1 MQALTYTNL
10 KEAFLFSSNKFADK
24 PFLNNDLGVSL
35 SYREAKKMALKLS
48 EAIRKAGIGKDDK
61 VALLSENNPFW
72 PIAYF
77 AIVLSDAI
85 AVPILPEFTADDV
98 RILLNHSESRGIIIS
113 TKQRTKLA
121 KELSIPVFEITEK
134 KIIAADNYNAIKTE
148 EKHVMPSDIASIIY
162 TSGTTGTPKG
172 VMLSHDNFLQNTNG
186 CLAIQD
192 VNINDVFLSVLPLA
206 HAYEFTIGLLLPMV
220 AGSTIHYLSKPPTA
234 STLLPAMAE
243 IRPTTMLTVPL
254 IMEKIFK
261 NGIKPKLTDSVIKR
275 MLYNTLLGRK
285 LMHRIAGKELKQKFG
300 GRIRFFGIGGA
311 KLDRETEQFLNE
323 AKFPYSIGYG
333 MTEASPL
340 LAGSPPRE
348 TKLFS
353 TGKVVLNQEIRI
365 NEPDPRTGIGEI
377 WARGRNI
384 MKGYYK
390 LPELTSELITPEG
403 WLKTGDLG
411 RMRPNGYL
419 YICGRLKNIIL
430 GSNGENIYPE
440 DIEAI
445 INRHQLVVESLVYE
459 LKGKLIAKVHLNQQ
473 ELEQKYEDLKVAAA
487 SLHQELERKAEE
499 VLAEIQAYVN
509 GQVNR
514 SSRLSIIVVQSEP
527 FEKTPTLKIKRYL
540 YTAG

>member
-473 ELEQKYEDLKVAAA
+473 ELEQKYKDLKVAAA

-514 SSRLSIIVVQSEP
+514 ASRLSVIVVQSEP